1 MALKVVTEAP
11 TVWNYLNGLVNLY
24 KPAGV
29 TIQQVRNTVVH
40 NLCRDLNQLEV
51 RPSLQRVVIEDGF
64 ESKLVVR
71 KVEDLSDNL
80 LVVGPRYQP
89 DDVKCRFC
97 ANHGRFTSGVTV
109 VGINNGS
116 NLAYRLQQNR
126 PLRVYR
132 VTGFLGKATETHFA
146 ESRVTARATISHIG
160 SEKIGRLLASIQA
173 SHQRKM
179 FELSGIDV
187 QSQAAYELACEGTIR
202 PADNRQPMIYGIRL
216 AEYRKPF
223 FTIEVHAINETEAY
237 LGELIHEIGINLK
250 SCAHCTSIRC
260 IRHGH
265 FLLEDSLLRKD
276 WNLQN
281 IISAMAHSN
290 KLIHQ
295 HPDMLQQD
303 NSALQ
308 GFDKKD

>member
-1 MALKVVTEAP
+1 MALKLVTDAP

-24 KPAGV
+24 KPSGV
-29 TIQQVRNTVVH
+29 TVQQVRNAIIH

-51 RPSLQRVVIEDGF
+51 RPSLQRVVIEDRPQ
-64 ESKLVVR
+64 SKLIVR
-71 KVEDLSDNL
+71 KVEDLSDNV
-80 LVVGPRYQP
+80 LVSGPRYQP

-109 VGINNGS
+109 LGINNGT
-116 NLAYRLQQNR
+116 NLAYRMQQNR

-146 ESRVTARATISHIG
+146 ESRVTARATINHIG
-160 SEKIGRLLASIQA
+160 SEKIGKLLASIQA

-179 FELSGIDV
+179 FELSGIDI
-187 QSQAAYELACEGTIR
+187 QSQAAYELACGGTIR
-202 PADNRQPMIYGIRL
+202 PTDNRQPMIYGIRL

-250 SCAHCTSIRC
+250 SCAHCTGIRC

-265 FLLEDSLLRKD
+265 FLLEDSLLKKD

-281 IISAMAHSN
+281 VISAMAHSN
-290 KLIHQ
+290 KLIRQ
-295 HPDMLQQD
+295 HPDMMHQT
-303 NSALQ
+303 NPALQ
-308 GFDKKD
+308 GFDEGD